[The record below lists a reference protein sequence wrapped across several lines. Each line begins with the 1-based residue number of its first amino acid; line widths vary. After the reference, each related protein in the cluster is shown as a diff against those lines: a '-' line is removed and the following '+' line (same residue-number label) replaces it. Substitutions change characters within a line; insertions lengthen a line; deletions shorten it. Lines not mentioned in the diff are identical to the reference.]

1 MNPPRLSEMLLR
13 RLLVDRD
20 RDTISGDLLEEFRE
34 VAVPAM
40 GDRRARWWY
49 RRQVAGFIWRALRVP
64 AVVGGAFGAALGVMN
79 LVDTAREP
87 LADDDA
93 TTILAWV
100 ALVLVLWSV
109 ATVAVTWRTRR
120 ASDAIRVGAILGI
133 AALAVFQLAAIVR
146 VNVFLDTIQH
156 RDDWRNLLSR
166 YDQSGVHSLRT
177 YANYEYAV
185 MMTPILLAVG
195 AIAGSISGAMGAV
208 IQMVRQALREG

>member
-1 MNPPRLSEMLLR
+1 M
-13 RLLVDRD
+13 VD
-20 RDTISGDLLEEFRE
+20 
-34 VAVPAM
+34 
-40 GDRRARWWY
+40 
-49 RRQVAGFIWRALRVP
+49 RRQVAGFVWRALRVP
-64 AVVGGAFGAALGVMN
+64 AFVGGAFGAALGVMN

-93 TTILAWV
+93 TMILAWV

-120 ASDAIRVGAILGI
+120 ASDVIKVGAILGI
-133 AALAVFQLAAIVR
+133 AALAVYELAAIVR

-166 YDQSGVHSLRT
+166 YDQSGVHSLRM

-208 IQMVRQALREG
+208 IQMVRHALREG